1 MIISLKLPRS
11 VLELNYTKE
20 ELEFRDEVRQL
31 LRDELTPEIIAGN
44 KNTTTALGNN
54 DAAMAWQAILNK
66 RGWAGVAWP
75 KEFGGTG
82 WSSNQRYIFN
92 SECEKAGAPKLIPL
106 GLRMLAPVLFKY
118 GTKEQQDYY
127 LPKMLS
133 AEHYWCQG
141 YSEPGSG
148 SDLASLKTR
157 AERDGD
163 FYVVN
168 GTKIWTTNAH
178 HADHIF
184 CLVKT
189 NPDVKPQAGISFLL
203 IEMNTPG
210 ISVEPIITM
219 AGDHEVNQVFFDNVR
234 VPISNIVGPEN
245 DGWKVAKYLLEF
257 ERGGSSVATRLHV
270 DMAELK
276 MLLDRVEGENALKG
290 RAKEI
295 GIKISALSQMETDMQ
310 SKIARGEKP
319 GAGSSLM
326 KIMASTL
333 GQEISTIKM
342 EAIGNYSLP
351 HNNILLLNEEVTI
364 GEPEHQT
371 ITAGY
376 LNDRASTV
384 FGGAREV
391 QKNIIA
397 KSVLGL

>member
-1 MIISLKLPRS
+1 VELKLT
-11 VLELNYTKE
+11 EE
-20 ELEFRDEVRQL
+20 ELAFRDQVRQL
-31 LRDELTPEIIAGN
+31 LNEELTPQIIAGN
-44 KNTTTALGNN
+44 KKSTTALGNN
-54 DAAMAWQAILNK
+54 EAAMAWQEVLNK

-106 GLRMLAPVLFKY
+106 GLRMLAPVIFKY

-163 FYVVN
+163 YYVVN

-178 HADHIF
+178 YADHIF
-184 CLVKT
+184 CLVRT
-189 NPDVKPQAGISFLL
+189 NQEVKPQAGISFLL

-234 VPISNIVGPEN
+234 VPITNIIGPEN

-257 ERGGSSVATRLHV
+257 ERGGSSVATRLQV
-270 DMAELK
+270 DIAELD
-276 MLLDRVEGENALKG
+276 LLLQKVEGEIPLKK

-295 GIKISALSQMETDMQ
+295 DIKISALSQMETDMQ

-326 KIMASTL
+326 KIMASSL
-333 GQEISTIKM
+333 GQEISTLKM
-342 EAIGNYSLP
+342 EAISNYNLP
-351 HNNILLLNEEVTI
+351 HNNLLLIQNEETI
-364 GEPEHQT
+364 GEKEHET
-371 ITAGY
+371 ISAGY
-376 LNDRASTV
+376 LNERASTV

>member
-1 MIISLKLPRS
+1 M
-11 VLELNYTKE
+11 ELNYTKE

-31 LRDELTPEIIAGN
+31 LRDELTSEIIAGN

-276 MLLDRVEGENALKG
+276 LLLDRVEGEGALKA
-290 RAKEI
+290 RANEI
-295 GIKISALSQMETDMQ
+295 GIRISALSQMETDMQ

-326 KIMASTL
+326 KIMSSTL

-351 HNNILLLNEEVTI
+351 HNNLLLLNEEVTI

>member
-1 MIISLKLPRS
+1 
-11 VLELNYTKE
+11 LELNYSKE
-20 ELEFRDEVRQL
+20 ELAFRDEVRQL

-54 DAAMAWQAILNK
+54 DAAMAWQAILNR

-92 SECEKAGAPKLIPL
+92 SECERAGAPKLIPL

-118 GTKEQQDYY
+118 GTKEQQDHY

-189 NPDVKPQAGISFLL
+189 NPEVKPQAGISFLL

-276 MLLDRVEGENALKG
+276 MLLDRVEGEDALKG

-351 HNNILLLNEEVTI
+351 HNNLLLLNEEVTI

-371 ITAGY
+371 ISAGY

>member
-1 MIISLKLPRS
+1 M
-11 VLELNYTKE
+11 ELNYSKE
-20 ELEFRDEVRQL
+20 ELAFRDEVRQL

-54 DAAMAWQAILNK
+54 DAAMAWQAILNR

-276 MLLDRVEGENALKG
+276 MLLDRVEGEDALKG

-326 KIMASTL
+326 KVMASTL

-342 EAIGNYSLP
+342 EAIGNYTLP
-351 HNNILLLNEEVTI
+351 HNNLLLLNEEVTI

-371 ITAGY
+371 ISAGY

>member
-1 MIISLKLPRS
+1 
-11 VLELNYTKE
+11 LELNYSKE
-20 ELEFRDEVRQL
+20 ELAFRDEVRQM
-31 LRDELTPEIIAGN
+31 LRDELTPEIIEGN

-54 DAAMAWQAILNK
+54 DAAMAWQAILNS

-276 MLLDRVEGENALKG
+276 MLLDRVEGEDALKG

-333 GQEISTIKM
+333 GQDISTIKM

-351 HNNILLLNEEVTI
+351 HNNLLLLNEEVTI

-371 ITAGY
+371 VSAGY

>member
-1 MIISLKLPRS
+1 M
-11 VLELNYTKE
+11 ELNYSKE
-20 ELEFRDEVRQL
+20 ELAFRDEVRQL

-54 DAAMAWQAILNK
+54 DAAMAWQAILNR

-276 MLLDRVEGENALKG
+276 MLLDRVEEEDALKG

-295 GIKISALSQMETDMQ
+295 SIKISALSQMETDMQ

-319 GAGSSLM
+319 GAGASLM

>member
-1 MIISLKLPRS
+1 M
-11 VLELNYTKE
+11 NYSKE
-20 ELEFRDEVRQL
+20 ELAFRDEVRQL

-54 DAAMAWQAILNK
+54 DAAMAWQAILNR

-92 SECEKAGAPKLIPL
+92 SECERAGAPKLIPL

-118 GTKEQQDYY
+118 GTKEQQDHY

-245 DGWKVAKYLLEF
+245 DGWRVAKYLLEF

-276 MLLDRVEGENALKG
+276 MLLDRVEGEDALKG

-351 HNNILLLNEEVTI
+351 HNNLLLLNKEVTI

-371 ITAGY
+371 ISAGY

>member
-1 MIISLKLPRS
+1 M
-11 VLELNYTKE
+11 NYSKE
-20 ELEFRDEVRQL
+20 ELAFRDEVRQL

-54 DAAMAWQAILNK
+54 DAAMAWQAILNR

-157 AERDGD
+157 ADRDGD

-276 MLLDRVEGENALKG
+276 MLLDRVEGEDALKG

-333 GQEISTIKM
+333 GQDISTIKM

-351 HNNILLLNEEVTI
+351 HNNLLLLNEEVTI

-371 ITAGY
+371 VSAGY

>member
-1 MIISLKLPRS
+1 MRAI
-11 VLELNYTKE
+11 LELNYSKE
-20 ELEFRDEVRQL
+20 ELAFRDEVRQL

-54 DAAMAWQAILNK
+54 DAAMAWQAILNR

-92 SECEKAGAPKLIPL
+92 SECERAGAPKLIPL

-189 NPDVKPQAGISFLL
+189 NPDVRPQAGISFLL

-276 MLLDRVEGENALKG
+276 MLLDRVEGEDALKG

-333 GQEISTIKM
+333 GQDISTKKM
-342 EAIGNYSLP
+342 EAIGDYSLP
-351 HNNILLLNEEVTI
+351 HNNLLLLNEEVTI

-371 ITAGY
+371 ISAGY

>member
-1 MIISLKLPRS
+1 MIIPLKLPRS

-384 FGGAREV
+384 FGGTREV

>member
-1 MIISLKLPRS
+1 MIFASRNMRT

-276 MLLDRVEGENALKG
+276 MLLDRVEGEDALKG

-351 HNNILLLNEEVTI
+351 HNNILLLNQEVTI

>member
-1 MIISLKLPRS
+1 M
-11 VLELNYTKE
+11 ELNYSKE
-20 ELEFRDEVRQL
+20 ELAFRDEVRQL
-31 LRDELTPEIIAGN
+31 LRDDLTPEIIAGN
-44 KNTTTALGNN
+44 KTTTTALGNN
-54 DAAMAWQAILNK
+54 DAAMAWQAILNR

-75 KEFGGTG
+75 KEFAGTG

-203 IEMNTPG
+203 IEMNSPG

-245 DGWKVAKYLLEF
+245 DGWRVAKYLLEF

-276 MLLDRVEGENALKG
+276 MLLDRVEGEDALKG

-351 HNNILLLNEEVTI
+351 HNNLLLLNKEVTI

-371 ITAGY
+371 ISAGY

>member
-1 MIISLKLPRS
+1 M
-11 VLELNYTKE
+11 ELNYTKE

-31 LRDELTPEIIAGN
+31 LREELTPEIIAGN

-127 LPKMLS
+127 LPRMLS

-163 FYVVN
+163 FYIVN

-245 DGWKVAKYLLEF
+245 DGWRVAKYLLEF

-276 MLLDRVEGENALKG
+276 MLLDRVEGEDALKG

>member
-1 MIISLKLPRS
+1 MQ
-11 VLELNYTKE
+11 LNFTEE
-20 ELEFRDEVRQL
+20 ELKFRDEVRQL
-31 LRDELTPEIIAGN
+31 LNDELTPEIIAGN
-44 KNTTTALGNN
+44 KKTTTALGNN
-54 DAAMAWQAILNK
+54 EAAMAWQGILNK

-133 AEHYWCQG
+133 SEHYWCQG

-157 AERDGD
+157 ADRDGD

-203 IEMNTPG
+203 IEMDTPG
-210 ISVEPIITM
+210 VSVEPIVTM

-234 VPISNIVGPEN
+234 VPTSNIVGPEN
-245 DGWKVAKYLLEF
+245 EGWKVAKYLLEF
-257 ERGGSSVATRLHV
+257 ERGGSSVTTRLHV
-270 DMAELK
+270 DMAELRI
-276 MLLDRVEGENALKG
+276 LLDQVEGEAGLKE
-290 RAKEI
+290 RAKQI
-295 GIKISALSQMETDMQ
+295 DITISALSQMETDMQ

-351 HNNILLLNEEVTI
+351 HNNLLLLNDEDTI

-371 ITAGY
+371 ISAGY

>member
-1 MIISLKLPRS
+1 M
-11 VLELNYTKE
+11 NYTKE

-54 DAAMAWQAILNK
+54 DAAMAWQAILNR

-276 MLLDRVEGENALKG
+276 MLLDRVEGEDALKG

-333 GQEISTIKM
+333 GQDISTIKM

-351 HNNILLLNEEVTI
+351 HNNLLLLNEEVTI

-371 ITAGY
+371 VSAGY

>member
-1 MIISLKLPRS
+1 M
-11 VLELNYTKE
+11 NYSKE
-20 ELEFRDEVRQL
+20 ELAFRDEVRQL

-44 KNTTTALGNN
+44 KTTTTALGNN
-54 DAAMAWQAILNK
+54 DAAMAWQAILNR

-75 KEFGGTG
+75 KEFAGTG

-92 SECEKAGAPKLIPL
+92 SECERAGAPKLIPL

-118 GTKEQQDYY
+118 GTKEQQDHY

-276 MLLDRVEGENALKG
+276 MLLDRVEGEDALKG

-333 GQEISTIKM
+333 GQDISTIKM

-351 HNNILLLNEEVTI
+351 HNNLLLLNEEVTI

-371 ITAGY
+371 VSAGY

>member
-1 MIISLKLPRS
+1 M
-11 VLELNYTKE
+11 ELNYSKE
-20 ELEFRDEVRQL
+20 ELAFRDEVRQL

-44 KNTTTALGNN
+44 KTTTTALGNN
-54 DAAMAWQAILNK
+54 DAAMAWQAILNT

-276 MLLDRVEGENALKG
+276 MLLDRVEGEDALKG

-333 GQEISTIKM
+333 GQDISTIKM

-351 HNNILLLNEEVTI
+351 HNNLLLLNEEVTI

-371 ITAGY
+371 VSAGY

>member
-1 MIISLKLPRS
+1 M
-11 VLELNYTKE
+11 NYSKE
-20 ELEFRDEVRQL
+20 ELAFRDEVRQL

-54 DAAMAWQAILNK
+54 DAAMAWQAILNR

-75 KEFGGTG
+75 KEFAGTG

-92 SECEKAGAPKLIPL
+92 SECERAGAPKLIPL

-118 GTKEQQDYY
+118 GTKEQQDHY

-203 IEMNTPG
+203 IEMNSPG

-276 MLLDRVEGENALKG
+276 MLLDRVEGEDALKG

-351 HNNILLLNEEVTI
+351 HNNLLLLNKEVTI

-371 ITAGY
+371 ISAGY

>member
-1 MIISLKLPRS
+1 M
-11 VLELNYTKE
+11 ELNYTEE
-20 ELEFRDEVRQL
+20 ELKFRDEVRQL
-31 LRDELTPEIIAGN
+31 LDDELTPEIIAGN
-44 KNTTTALGNN
+44 KKTTTALGNN
-54 DAAMAWQAILNK
+54 EAAMAWQEILNK

-118 GTKEQQDYY
+118 GTKAQQDYY

-148 SDLASLKTR
+148 SDLASLRTR
-157 AERDGD
+157 ADRDGD

-189 NPDVKPQAGISFLL
+189 DPDVKPQAGISFLL

-210 ISVEPIITM
+210 ISVEPIVTM

-234 VPISNIVGPEN
+234 VPTSNIVGPEN

-257 ERGGSSVATRLHV
+257 ERGGSSVTTRLHV
-270 DMAELK
+270 DMAELR
-276 MLLDRVEGENALKG
+276 MLLDQAELEDALKK
-290 RAKEI
+290 RAEEI

-342 EAIGNYSLP
+342 EAIGNYNLP
-351 HNNILLLNEEVTI
+351 HNNLLLLNEEVTI

-371 ITAGY
+371 ISAGY

>member
-1 MIISLKLPRS
+1 MEELRKSRS
-11 VLELNYTKE
+11 MLELNYTEE

-178 HADHIF
+178 YADHIF

-276 MLLDRVEGENALKG
+276 MLLDRVEGEDALKG
-290 RAKEI
+290 RAKEV

>member
-1 MIISLKLPRS
+1 M
-11 VLELNYTKE
+11 NYSKE
-20 ELEFRDEVRQL
+20 ELAFRDEVRQL

-54 DAAMAWQAILNK
+54 DAAMAWQAILNR

-276 MLLDRVEGENALKG
+276 MLLDQVEGEDALKG

-342 EAIGNYSLP
+342 EAIGNYTLP
-351 HNNILLLNEEVTI
+351 HNNLLLLNEEVTI

-371 ITAGY
+371 ISAGY

>member
-1 MIISLKLPRS
+1 MFGLRKARS
-11 VLELNYTKE
+11 ILELNYTKE

-276 MLLDRVEGENALKG
+276 MLLDRVEGEDALKG

-351 HNNILLLNEEVTI
+351 HNNILLLNQEVTI

>member
-31 LRDELTPEIIAGN
+31 LRDELTSEIIAGN

>member
-1 MIISLKLPRS
+1 MRAS
-11 VLELNYTKE
+11 LELNYSKE
-20 ELEFRDEVRQL
+20 ELAFRDEVRQL

-54 DAAMAWQAILNK
+54 DAAMAWQAILNR

-276 MLLDRVEGENALKG
+276 MLLDLVEGEDALKG

-333 GQEISTIKM
+333 GQDISTIKM

-351 HNNILLLNEEVTI
+351 HNNLLLLNKEVTI

-371 ITAGY
+371 ISAGY

>member
-1 MIISLKLPRS
+1 M
-11 VLELNYTKE
+11 ELNFTEE
-20 ELEFRDEVRQL
+20 ELKFRDEVRQL
-31 LRDELTPEIIAGN
+31 LNDELTPEIIAGN
-44 KNTTTALGNN
+44 KKTTTALGNN
-54 DAAMAWQAILNK
+54 EAAMAWQGILNK

-133 AEHYWCQG
+133 SEHYWCQG

-157 AERDGD
+157 ADRDGD

-203 IEMNTPG
+203 IEMDTPG
-210 ISVEPIITM
+210 VSVEPIVTM

-234 VPISNIVGPEN
+234 VPTSNIVGPEN
-245 DGWKVAKYLLEF
+245 EGWKVAKYLLEF
-257 ERGGSSVATRLHV
+257 ERGGSSVTTRLHV
-270 DMAELK
+270 DMAELRI
-276 MLLDRVEGENALKG
+276 LLDQVEGEAGLKE
-290 RAKEI
+290 RAKQI
-295 GIKISALSQMETDMQ
+295 DITISALSQMETDMQ

-351 HNNILLLNEEVTI
+351 HNNLLLLKDEDTI

-371 ITAGY
+371 ISAGY

>member
-1 MIISLKLPRS
+1 MLSQRKLRT

-44 KNTTTALGNN
+44 KNATTALGNN

-163 FYVVN
+163 FYIVN

>member
-1 MIISLKLPRS
+1 MRA
-11 VLELNYTKE
+11 VLELNYSKE
-20 ELEFRDEVRQL
+20 ELAFRDEVRQL

-54 DAAMAWQAILNK
+54 DAAMAWQAILNR

-276 MLLDRVEGENALKG
+276 MLLDRVEGEDALKG

-342 EAIGNYSLP
+342 EAIGNYTLP
-351 HNNILLLNEEVTI
+351 HNNLLLLNEEVTI

-371 ITAGY
+371 ISAGY

>member
-1 MIISLKLPRS
+1 M
-11 VLELNYTKE
+11 ELNYSKE
-20 ELEFRDEVRQL
+20 ELAFRDEVRQL

-44 KNTTTALGNN
+44 KSTTTALGNN
-54 DAAMAWQAILNK
+54 DAAMAWQAILNR

-75 KEFGGTG
+75 KEFAGTG

-92 SECEKAGAPKLIPL
+92 SECERAGAPKLIPL

-118 GTKEQQDYY
+118 GTKEQQDHY

-276 MLLDRVEGENALKG
+276 MLLDRVEGEEALKG

-351 HNNILLLNEEVTI
+351 HNNLLLLNKEVTI

-371 ITAGY
+371 ISAGY

>member
-1 MIISLKLPRS
+1 MFGLRKARS
-11 VLELNYTKE
+11 ILELNYTKE
-20 ELEFRDEVRQL
+20 ELEFRDEVIQL

-276 MLLDRVEGENALKG
+276 MLLDRVEGEDALKG

-351 HNNILLLNEEVTI
+351 HNNILLLNQEVTI